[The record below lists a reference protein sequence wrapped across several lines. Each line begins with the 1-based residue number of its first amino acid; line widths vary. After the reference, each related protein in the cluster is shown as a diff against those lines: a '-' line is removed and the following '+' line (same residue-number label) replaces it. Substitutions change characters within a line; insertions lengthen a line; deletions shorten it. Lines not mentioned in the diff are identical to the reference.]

1 VENEK
6 HTVYIDEFLW
16 EHLTAPAPK
25 TRAALELVPGSG
37 PSSPEL
43 AVRGGMH
50 DAAALSRLLVSQKPF
65 SGLVVC
71 IGVNAAS
78 SDELLRSITN
88 FIVGL
93 IRDDDF
99 TCRMA
104 KDEFLMICPGDHG
117 AEAHRR
123 LTAIS
128 EHLWDYQLR
137 VAGTAPILFTWGAVD
152 VKRERLVD
160 AISAATERMEQ
171 TRRTRESAFFSLN
184 RRKAV

>member
-1 VENEK
+1 MGLRANFSILEA
-6 HTVYIDEFLW
+6 
-16 EHLTAPAPK
+16 LTLLPPCAGCSGW
-25 TRAALELVPGSG
+25 RDYDLSFLEL
-37 PSSPEL
+37 
-43 AVRGGMH
+43 
-50 DAAALSRLLVSQKPF
+50 
-65 SGLVVC
+65 
-71 IGVNAAS
+71 
-78 SDELLRSITN
+78 
-88 FIVGL
+88 
-93 IRDDDF
+93 
-99 TCRMA
+99 
-104 KDEFLMICPGDHG
+104 

-137 VAGTAPILFTWGAVD
+137 VAGTASILFTWGAVD